1 MLRELRLA
9 LRRLNRQR
17 GFTALAV
24 LILALGLGATTTM
37 FSLVSAAMRPMT
49 LPDPDRLVRVNVG
62 VGSQASGYLFFPPFV
77 FRHLRAHNDLF
88 DGMAAIQL
96 RRRGLGAPGQP
107 PQPAWTLDVTADFF
121 PLLGMGPALGRVF
134 LPEEDQPGR
143 NRVVVLSHGAWQERF
158 GGDPGIVG
166 RSLQLGAQTVTVVG
180 VMPAAFSDP
189 VRRWSRPDLWR
200 PMGLS
205 AAAMD
210 ADSGQNLVAWARLKP
225 GVTRDVA
232 RARLT
237 ALAARLDDGQ
247 RREVLVN
254 SLDDKLGLDD
264 EMQVA
269 GWLALGLAMFVLLIA
284 CTNLVG
290 VQLARLA
297 GRSHEQAVRV
307 ALGAT
312 RGRLVR
318 EALAESLLVSLAG
331 AALGI
336 LLAVWAA
343 PVVGQR
349 LVLDDGP
356 QLTLGMPVALHPPA
370 VLFALGAA
378 LLCTLIVGSAPAWL
392 GARVAAFDT
401 LRKGGHGATGGAR
414 PRLRQLLVVAQMA
427 MALVLLMGGGL
438 FLRGLQRMER
448 SDPGWQVA
456 GLMTGEL
463 TLSGPR
469 YDEPGAR
476 AAFLERLQQRLAALP
491 GVGRAA
497 LAGWVPVEGG
507 SRPSFLVEGQ
517 TVAAGMRDGYL
528 DPVSPEYFAT
538 LGITLRQGRPFSA
551 ADGPGAL
558 PVAIIN
564 ESMARQL
571 WPRVS
576 PLGRRIALAVD
587 DPSAPPAFKAWRT
600 IVGVVSDIA
609 FPGRLAALETR
620 FQIYQ
625 PVAQALTRNLTL
637 ALRTSGPG
645 AVSPH
650 MIRTAVAQLDPTLV
664 VNDTL
669 DARALMNRELAN
681 FSLTGWVMLV
691 LALLGLLLSALGV
704 YGLFSG
710 LVAER
715 TREIGVRMALG
726 AARGQVMAMMLGK
739 GLRLATLAAL
749 LGMLGALAVMPLLR
763 SVAYELPAHEPAA
776 IVLLAALLVAVAV
789 MACWLPARRA
799 AALQPMA
806 ALRQD

>member
-9 LRRLNRQR
+9 MRRLTRQR
-17 GFTALAV
+17 GFTCLAV

-37 FSLVSAAMRPMT
+37 FSLVNAAMRPMT
-49 LPDPDRLVRVNVG
+49 LPEPERLVRLNVLAG
-62 VGSQASGYLFFPPFV
+62 ERGYLFFPPFV

-107 PQPAWTLDVTADFF
+107 PQPAWALDVTADFF
-121 PLLGMGPALGRVF
+121 PLLGVRPALGRLF
-134 LPEEDQPGR
+134 LPEEDRPGR
-143 NRVVVLSHGAWQERF
+143 NRVVVLSHRAWQERF

-166 RSLQLGAQTVTVVG
+166 RSLQLEAQTVTVVG

-210 ADSGQNLVAWARLKP
+210 PDSGENLDAWARLKP
-225 GVTRDVA
+225 GVTKDAA
-232 RARLT
+232 RASLT

-247 RREVLVN
+247 HREVRVN
-254 SLDDKLGLDD
+254 SLDSKLGLDD

-269 GWLALGLAMFVLLIA
+269 GWLALGLAVFVLLIA

-297 GRSHEQAVRV
+297 GRSHEQAIRV

-343 PVVGQR
+343 PVVGQS
-349 LVLDDGP
+349 LILDDGP
-356 QLTLGMPVALHPPA
+356 QLTLGMPVALQPSA
-370 VLFALGAA
+370 VIFALGAA

-401 LRKGGHGATGGAR
+401 LRRGGHGSTGGAR
-414 PRLRQLLVVAQMA
+414 PRLRQWLVVAQMA

-456 GLMTGEL
+456 GLMTGQ
-463 TLSGPR
+463 LSLSSPR
-469 YDEPGAR
+469 YEEPGAR
-476 AAFLERLQQRLAALP
+476 AAFLDRLQRRLAALP
-491 GVGRAA
+491 GVGGAA

-507 SRPSFLVEGQ
+507 GKPSFLVEGQ
-517 TVAAGMRDGYL
+517 PVAARLRDGYL
-528 DPVSPEYFAT
+528 DPVSPEYFAALGMT
-538 LGITLRQGRPFSA
+538 LLQGRQFSA
-551 ADGPGAL
+551 ADGPHGL
-558 PVAIIN
+558 RVAIIN
-564 ESMARQL
+564 ESMAREL
-571 WPRVS
+571 WPRGS
-576 PLGRRIALAVD
+576 PLGKRIALAVD
-587 DPSAPPAFKAWRT
+587 SPSAPAEFKAWRT

-609 FPGRLAALETR
+609 YPGRLAQIETR
-620 FQIYQ
+620 FQIYY
-625 PVAQALTRNLTL
+625 PIAQALTDNVTL

-645 AVSPH
+645 VVSAQ
-650 MIRTAVAQLDPTLV
+650 MIRAAVAELDPTLV
-664 VNDTL
+664 VSDTV
-669 DARALMNRELAN
+669 DARALMDRELAN
-681 FSLTGWVMLV
+681 FSLTGWVMLAF
-691 LALLGLLLSALGV
+691 ALLGLLLSALGV

-749 LGMLGALAVMPLLR
+749 LGMLGALAVVPLLR

-789 MACWLPARRA
+789 TACWLPARRA

-806 ALRQD
+806 ALRQE